1 MKSYDLTQRRPDTE
15 VGQLP
20 YLNRTNTGSPPAGK
34 GYSIVEETISSIL
47 ATVVLGLVVS
57 GFYPLLIWGIG
68 QGLFNHQANG
78 SLIVAADGKTVLGS
92 ELLGQN
98 FGGKQYFNPRPSAA
112 GAAGYDPTAS
122 GGTNLGP
129 TSDKLVNGQH
139 KKDAAGKPVND
150 PTNYDGIKDLVAAY
164 RAANGLQETDAVPA
178 DAVTR
183 SGSGLD
189 PHISVANASLQ
200 VARVARERNLDEA
213 AVRQLL
219 NKYTEGRDLSVFG
232 EARVNTLLLNLAL
245 DGKLPHT
252 AGTDHGAGGKLTS
265 IKDVDVTAP

>member
-1 MKSYDLTQRRPDTE
+1 MTKSDLSPRRPANAQAGVSNSRTFEQSADP
-15 VGQLP
+15 QLG
-20 YLNRTNTGSPPAGK
+20 ND
-34 GYSIVEETISSIL
+34 YSILRETITAVL
-47 ATVVLGLVVS
+47 ATAVLAVAVS
-57 GFYPLLIWGIG
+57 GVYPLLVWGIG

-98 FGGKQYFNPRPSAA
+98 FGGKTYFNPRPSAA

-129 TSDKLVNGQH
+129 TSDKFINGQH

-150 PTNYDGIKDLVAAY
+150 PSNYDGIKDLVAAY
-164 RAANGLQETDAVPA
+164 RAANGLQDTDAVPA

-189 PHISVANASLQ
+189 PHISVANALLQ
-200 VARVARERNLDEA
+200 LPRVARERKLDEA
-213 AVRQLL
+213 TVRQLMDR
-219 NKYTEGRDLSVFG
+219 YTEARDLGLFG
-232 EARVNTLLLNLAL
+232 EPRVNTLLLNLAL
-245 DGKLPHT
+245 DGKLPPHR
-252 AGTDHGAGGKLTS
+252 
-265 IKDVDVTAP
+265 

>member
-1 MKSYDLTQRRPDTE
+1 MKPSDLSPQSSNKNRVTLIQTDRAAASLPD
-15 VGQLP
+15 P
-20 YLNRTNTGSPPAGK
+20 SK
-34 GYSIVEETISSIL
+34 DYSILSETFTSIL
-47 ATVVLGLVVS
+47 ATIVLGLIVS
-57 GFYPLLIWGIG
+57 GLYPLVVWGLG
-68 QGLFNHQANG
+68 QGLFRHKANG
-78 SLIVAADGKTVLGS
+78 SLIVASDGTTVLGS

-139 KKDAAGKPVND
+139 RKDAAGRSVND
-150 PTNYDGIKDLVAAY
+150 PSNFDGIKDLVAAY
-164 RAANGLQETDAVPA
+164 RTANGLKETDAVPA

-200 VARVARERNLDEA
+200 AQRVARERGKSTDE
-213 AVRQLL
+213 VRRLVD
-219 NKYTEGRDLSVFG
+219 KYTEGRDLGLFG
-232 EARVNTLLLNLAL
+232 EPRVNTLLLNLAL
-245 DGKLPHT
+245 DGKLPPS
-252 AGTDHGAGGKLTS
+252 G
-265 IKDVDVTAP
+265 VR

>member
-1 MKSYDLTQRRPDTE
+1 MKTYDTTQQHLD
-15 VGQLP
+15 QDAQP
-20 YLNRTNTGSPPAGK
+20 YANSAGNRTPASGK
-34 GYSIVEETISSIL
+34 GYSIIQETISSIL
-47 ATVVLGLVVS
+47 ATIVLGIIVS

-68 QGLFNHQANG
+68 QGLFQHQANG
-78 SLIVAADGKTVLGS
+78 SLIVAADGHTVLGS
-92 ELLGQN
+92 ALLGQN
-98 FGGKQYFNPRPSAA
+98 FGGKTYFNPRPSAA

-150 PTNYDGIKDLVAAY
+150 PTNYDGIKDLVPAY
-164 RAANGLQETDAVPA
+164 RSANGLPETTAVPA

-189 PHISVANASLQ
+189 PDISLANAELQ
-200 VARVARERNLDEA
+200 LPRVARERKLDEA
-213 AVRQLL
+213 AVRQLVDR
-219 NKYTEGRDLSVFG
+219 YTVGRDWGIFG

-245 DGKLPHT
+245 DGKLPAN
-252 AGTDHGAGGKLTS
+252 AGK
-265 IKDVDVTAP
+265 

>member
-1 MKSYDLTQRRPDTE
+1 MKAFDLTQRRPQIDE
-15 VGQLP
+15 GQLP
-20 YLNRTNTGSPPAGK
+20 YMNSAGSGSPASGK

-47 ATVVLGLVVS
+47 ATLVLAVVVS
-57 GFYPLLIWGIG
+57 GLYPLLMWGIG

-78 SLIVAADGKTVLGS
+78 SLILAADGKTVLGS

-139 KKDAAGKPVND
+139 KKDAAGNAVND
-150 PTNYDGIKDLVAAY
+150 PSNYDGIKDLVAAY
-164 RAANGLQETDAVPA
+164 RTANGLKETDAVPA

-189 PHISVANASLQ
+189 PHISVANALLQ
-200 VARVARERNLDEA
+200 IPRVARERNLRPA
-213 AVRQLL
+213 IVRDMVD
-219 NKYTEGRDLSVFG
+219 KYTEGPDLGLFG

-245 DGKLPHT
+245 DGRLVEKARP
-252 AGTDHGAGGKLTS
+252 GK
-265 IKDVDVTAP
+265 

>member
-1 MKSYDLTQRRPDTE
+1 MKSSE
-15 VGQLP
+15 V
-20 YLNRTNTGSPPAGK
+20 SSAAAG
-34 GYSIVEETISSIL
+34 GGDPSLVRETVSAVL
-47 ATVVLGLVVS
+47 ATVVLAVVVS
-57 GFYPLLIWGIG
+57 GLYPLVIWGLG
-68 QGLFNHQANG
+68 QGLFHHKANG
-78 SLIVAADGKTVLGS
+78 SLIVAADGTTVLGS

-139 KKDAAGKPVND
+139 RKDADGKPVSD
-150 PTNYDGIKDLVAAY
+150 PGNFDGVKDLVAAY
-164 RAANGLQETDAVPA
+164 RTANGLQETDPVPA

-189 PHISVANASLQ
+189 PHISVANALLQ
-200 VARVARERNLDEA
+200 IPRVARERGKSPDE
-213 AVRQLL
+213 VRKLVDR
-219 NKYTEGRDLSVFG
+219 YTEGRDLGVFG

-245 DGKLPHT
+245 DGKL
-252 AGTDHGAGGKLTS
+252 ASVAK
-265 IKDVDVTAP
+265 

>member
-1 MKSYDLTQRRPDTE
+1 MNIQNQIRRSTSSEQTVTANTDT
-15 VGQLP
+15 VV
-20 YLNRTNTGSPPAGK
+20 PAV
-34 GYSIVEETISSIL
+34 VEDDSLFAEIIRSL
-47 ATVVLGLVVS
+47 VATVVLGVVVS
-57 GFYPLLIWGIG
+57 GLYPLVVWGIG
-68 QGLFNHQANG
+68 QSLFRHQADG

-139 KKDAAGKPVND
+139 KKDAAGNVVND
-150 PTNYDGIKDLVAAY
+150 PSNFDGIKDLVAAY
-164 RAANGLQETDAVPA
+164 RAANGLKESDTVPA

-189 PHISVANASLQ
+189 PEISIANASLQ
-200 VARVARERNLDEA
+200 IPRVARERGKSADE
-213 AVRQLL
+213 VRRLVDH
-219 NKYTEGRDLSVFG
+219 YTKGRDLGVFG
-232 EARVNTLLLNLAL
+232 EARVNTLLLNLDL
-245 DGKLPHT
+245 DGKLPATGNGH
-252 AGTDHGAGGKLTS
+252 
-265 IKDVDVTAP
+265 